1 MAPNSAMKVPVFP
14 ILLPPLIPSDK
25 PPWGEEGGGGD
36 VSNKVQKKKKEA
48 KNKTKNKTRISQ
60 MRQNVKGNS
69 LQTKKKKGNVPKL

>member
-25 PPWGEEGGGGD
+25 PPRGEEGGWGD
-36 VSNKVQKKKKEA
+36 VSNKVK
-48 KNKTKNKTRISQ
+48 KTKNKKGSKKTKNKARISQ

-69 LQTKKKKGNVPKL
+69 